1 MGSIFIT
8 INFRTTGLFL
18 LICCGLLMPAK
29 AQQPQ
34 VLAWQAALSRLPN
47 DTTKV
52 KTLILLSKAL
62 READIKQSETYA
74 EQAYSIAR
82 KNNYVYWEVE
92 GLLNMAWAYGL
103 QGRYAD
109 ALRFLEKAEAQIDA
123 EKEIAY
129 LQGELWLTRGRVEY
143 ERNFLPDALNNYL
156 KALDFFEQKADSN
169 FVAEATSLIG
179 AWHFFSGNYLQADP
193 YLQRAEK
200 ILRKKHDESLLP
212 QVLNNRANNA
222 ALLGK
227 MEASYKL
234 LEEAIAIETKNKQ
247 YGGLAKAYT
256 NKAMN
261 FYDEAKY
268 DSALHYFTTALENDS
283 LWNNPMGMVY
293 SRINMAAAYRKLKQL
308 PAALR
313 LAQYT
318 LIEARKLENLHLQKT
333 ILEDIAEI
341 NSDMGKPYEALNFY
355 KAFLLVK
362 DSILNVEKARMVADM
377 LAKYE
382 VEKKEQEVQ
391 LLKSRQ
397 SRNDIIILGL
407 LGLALLAVIIGLLQ
421 YRMRKQKMALA
432 ALEMERQQVEL
443 AKVAGNL
450 FEKDELIAEITA
462 ELLAIRDNKHQQR
475 FEHLSNLLQAR
486 LSTQHD
492 WLQFQVQFEKIY
504 PDFFRDLLVRFPELS
519 PTETKLCAFEKL
531 GLKDNE
537 AGNLLGVNPE
547 SIRKGRYRLKK
558 NMQPEKWEAL
568 KQFLKQ
574 P

>member
-1 MGSIFIT
+1 
-8 INFRTTGLFL
+8 
-18 LICCGLLMPAK
+18 MPAK

-34 VLAWQAALSRLPN
+34 VLAWQAALSHLPN
-47 DTTKV
+47 DTAKV

-82 KNNYVYWEVE
+82 KNKYPYWEVV
-92 GLLNMAWAYGL
+92 GLINMAWTLGL

-109 ALRFLEKAEAQIDA
+109 ALRFLEQAEFLIDSKR
-123 EKEIAY
+123 EFDY
-129 LQGELWLTRGRVEY
+129 LRGELWLTRGRVEY

-156 KALDFFEQKADSN
+156 KALNFFEQKGDSN
-169 FVAEATSLIG
+169 FVAEATTLIG
-179 AWHFFSGNYLQADP
+179 AWHFFSGNYLQAEP

-200 ILRKKHDESLLP
+200 ILRKKNDEFLLP

-234 LEEAIAIETKNKQ
+234 LEEAIAIDIKNKK

-261 FYDEAKY
+261 FYEEARY
-268 DSALHYFTTALENDS
+268 DSALHYFTTALQNDS
-283 LWNNPMGMVY
+283 LWNNPMGMIY

-308 PAALR
+308 PAALQ
-313 LAQYT
+313 LAQYSLT
-318 LIEARKLENLHLQKT
+318 EAHKLENLHLQKT

-362 DSILNVEKARMVADM
+362 DSILNIEKARMVADM

-382 VEKKEQEVQ
+382 LDKKEQEVQ
-391 LLKSRQ
+391 LLKARQ
-397 SRNDIIILGL
+397 SRNHIIILSL

-462 ELLAIRDNKHQQR
+462 ELQATRNSKHQQR
-475 FEHLSNLLQAR
+475 FEQLSNLLQAR

-504 PDFFRDLLVRFPELS
+504 PDFFRDLLVKFPELS

-531 GLKDNE
+531 GLKDNQVS
-537 AGNLLGVNPE
+537 NLLGVNPE
-547 SIRKGRYRLKK
+547 SVRKGRYRLKK
-558 NMQPEKWEAL
+558 NMQPERWEAL
-568 KQFLKQ
+568 KQFLQ
-574 P
+574 QA